1 MIEYAQKLLYTYQKS
16 YFDVKKQ
23 LQFKRGQKLW
33 KEVKDDTE
41 KNEETITEFKRKS
54 QIRKSNKISH

>member
-1 MIEYAQKLLYTYQKS
+1 M
-16 YFDVKKQ
+16 KKQ

>member
-23 LQFKRGQKLW
+23 LQFKRGQKLR